1 MVESA
6 DNRVFSTMQQNASNA
21 VGERKAIGG
30 VEGGGGGGGGG
41 WGGGL
46 NSQSYINQSLL
57 SECIISKNIGN
68 SQAMDNSNN
77 KMKQTNKE

>member
-6 DNRVFSTMQQNASNA
+6 DNRVFSTMQQNASTA
-21 VGERKAIGG
+21 VGERKGIGG
-30 VEGGGGGGGGG
+30 VEGGGGGG
-41 WGGGL
+41 GGGL